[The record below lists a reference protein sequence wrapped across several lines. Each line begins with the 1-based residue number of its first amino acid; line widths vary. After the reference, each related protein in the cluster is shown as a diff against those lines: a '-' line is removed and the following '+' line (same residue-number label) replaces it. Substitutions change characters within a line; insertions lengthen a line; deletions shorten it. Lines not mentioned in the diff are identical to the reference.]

1 MERQVLLTPVTVN
14 LSKEEYAAAVESL
27 ELFEQAGFSVE
38 DFGDGCL
45 LVRETPL
52 VLNQIDIPSVIGEIC
67 SKIAAHQKEITPDLL
82 EELYHSVSC
91 KSAIKAHDKNG
102 PLELEELVRLIQEND
117 DLRYCPHGR
126 PISVRITQK
135 ELEKMFGRIV

>member
-1 MERQVLLTPVTVN
+1 MLSPIPVN

-27 ELFEQAGFSVE
+27 DLFEDAGFSAE

-45 LVRETPL
+45 LIRETPL
-52 VLNQIDIPSVIGEIC
+52 LLNQLDIPAVVAEVA
-67 SKIAAHQKEITPDLL
+67 SKIAAHNREVTPDLI
-82 EELYHSVSC
+82 EDLYHSVSC

-102 PLELEELVRLIQEND
+102 ALELSQLVRLIREND